1 MKAVVLEIK
10 NGVAAA
16 LREDGVVVKTRQ
28 SCEVGDTIEL
38 QSETLRFPTRKKR
51 WMRTAIAAVLALVIT
66 GGSLGYTTATA
77 YSYVSIDTE
86 ESSLELSVNR
96 LGRVIGVRAVDEE
109 SEELASDLRG
119 DLRHMRVEDALDHTM
134 EFLHR
139 REQPPEGNWPVLCGV
154 TGGDDRRASELNEA
168 LERCAGRDDLE
179 GIHLYMMDVSRN
191 ERQEALQSDLSGG
204 RYAFDRRGGVPDHA
218 PQGTEHLPPPGQPL
232 FPPPREPKL

>member
-28 SCEVGDTIEL
+28 PCEVGDTIEL
-38 QSETLRFPTRKKR
+38 QSETLRFPARKKR
-51 WMRTAIAAVLALVIT
+51 WMRTAVAAVLALAIT

-96 LGRVIGVRAVDEE
+96 LGRVIGVRAVDEA
-109 SEELASDLRG
+109 SEELAEDLRT

-134 EFLHR
+134 ETLR
-139 REQPPEGNWPVLCGV
+139 ARELPPEGEWPVLCGV
-154 TGGDDRRASELNEA
+154 TGGDDRQASELNEA
-168 LERCAGRDDLE
+168 LERCAGREDME
-179 GIHLYMMDVSRN
+179 GIRLYMMDVSRD
-191 ERQEALQSDLSGG
+191 ERQEAFRSEQSGG

-218 PQGTEHLPPPGQPL
+218 PQGTEHLPPPGVPL
-232 FPPPREPKL
+232 FPPPPGPKP